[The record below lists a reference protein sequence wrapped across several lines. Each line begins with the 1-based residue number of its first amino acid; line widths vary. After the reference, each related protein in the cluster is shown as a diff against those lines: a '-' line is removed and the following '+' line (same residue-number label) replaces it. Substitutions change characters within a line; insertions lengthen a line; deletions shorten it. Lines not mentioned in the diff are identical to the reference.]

1 MNTITRIDYAAARER
16 LARASCV
23 GSVAMQAVRPI
34 CVELHHFGRDRQ
46 RSSYVAFWH
55 TTDVQRLPVLGPLS
69 GALPTFGAECLVTG
83 AFQTLRQA
91 VLKVG
96 S

>member
-1 MNTITRIDYAAARER
+1 MNTITRIDYAATRER

-55 TTDVQRLPVLGPLS
+55 KADARLAAPWTAPHRVDSWAMVYWTVCRANSSSKLLG
-69 GALPTFGAECLVTG
+69 
-83 AFQTLRQA
+83 LR
-91 VLKVG
+91 
-96 S
+96 